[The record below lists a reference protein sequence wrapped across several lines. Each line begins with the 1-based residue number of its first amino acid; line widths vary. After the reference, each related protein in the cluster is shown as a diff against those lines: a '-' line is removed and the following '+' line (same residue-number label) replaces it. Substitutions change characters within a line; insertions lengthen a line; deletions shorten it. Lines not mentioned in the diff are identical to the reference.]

1 MATITI
7 DIDKVLLVL
16 EPALAY
22 QPQVKPSINADEKS
36 PLMIIELPGAQ
47 AIDLKVLE
55 AVSTALCGYLG
66 TRGQVGVVN
75 CRLCLSFWKDDL
87 LKKYYIEQPMN
98 PQNK

>member
-22 QPQVKPSINADEKS
+22 QPQVKPTINADEKS

-47 AIDLKVLE
+47 AIDLRALE

-66 TRGQVGVVN
+66 IRGQVGVVN
-75 CRLCLSFWKDDL
+75 CRLCLSFWKDDI
-87 LKKYYIEQPMN
+87 LKKYYLEQP
-98 PQNK
+98 QNQQNQ

>member
-7 DIDKVLLVL
+7 DIDKVRKVL

-47 AIDLKVLE
+47 AIDLKALE
-55 AVSTALCGYLG
+55 AVSTALCGFLYH
-66 TRGQVGVVN
+66 RAQVGLAN
-75 CRLCLSFWKDDL
+75 GHFCIAFWKSDI
-87 LKKYYIEQPMN
+87 LKDYYIEQ
-98 PQNK
+98 